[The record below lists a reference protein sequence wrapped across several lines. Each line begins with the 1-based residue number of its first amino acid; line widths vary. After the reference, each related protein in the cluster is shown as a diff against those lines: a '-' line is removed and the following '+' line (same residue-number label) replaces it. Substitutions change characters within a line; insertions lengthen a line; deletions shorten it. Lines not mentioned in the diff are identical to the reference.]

1 MGHNFRD
8 PEVSQL
14 DKQLPSKNSRN
25 LYPNVLMVT
34 EEIKTK
40 CKKHHKVPLNF
51 SFDFAGSK
59 SRE

>member
-1 MGHNFRD
+1 
-8 PEVSQL
+8 
-14 DKQLPSKNSRN
+14 
-25 LYPNVLMVT
+25 MVT

-40 CKKHHKVPLNF
+40 CKKQHKAPLNV